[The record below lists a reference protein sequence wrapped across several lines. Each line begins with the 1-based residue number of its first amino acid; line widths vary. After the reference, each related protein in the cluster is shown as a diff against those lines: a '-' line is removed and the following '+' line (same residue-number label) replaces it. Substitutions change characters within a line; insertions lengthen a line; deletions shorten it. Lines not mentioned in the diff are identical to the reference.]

1 MSNTTNEMDTAAPEK
16 QQDGTFAPS
25 LTKRDLNQ
33 CARRWCIGNLAGAYD
48 RGLAP
53 CLIYAITPALRKIY
67 RNDEEGF
74 KKSFENT
81 WSYFNITPHVCGLLM
96 GACLAIEDREHA
108 NGIEA
113 AQGLKTGLMG
123 SISGVGDTVFF
134 ILLPT
139 IMGSIAAYMGQQG
152 NPTGALIWLAIMLA
166 LFVFKLTF
174 WNIGYRFGTAL
185 ITTLAE
191 KIGAF
196 TEAISI
202 LGLTVVGALIPTTVK
217 LQLGL
222 SFALGDVTMSVQ
234 ENVLDAIVLGILP
247 VCATA
252 IVYAL
257 VKRGVKL
264 VPIIIGIVVISCIGA
279 AFDIFAA

>member
-1 MSNTTNEMDTAAPEK
+1 MSETTQTAVQQPET
-16 QQDGTFAPS
+16 QNGTFEPR
-25 LTKRDLNQ
+25 LTKRDLRR
-33 CARRWCIGNLAGAYD
+33 CARRWCIGNLASAYD
-48 RGLAP
+48 RGLSP
-53 CLIYAITPALRKIY
+53 CLIYAITSALRKIY
-67 RNDEEGF
+67 QGDEEGF
-74 KKSFENT
+74 RKSFQNA

-108 NGIEA
+108 KGIEA

-185 ITTLAE
+185 ITTLSE

-222 SFALGDVTMSVQ
+222 SFAMGDVTLSVQ
-234 ENVLDAIVLGILP
+234 ENVLDAIFVGLLP
-247 VCATA
+247 VCITA

-264 VPIIIGIVVISCIGA
+264 VPIIIGIVIISCIGA
-279 AFDIFAA
+279 AFGIFAA